1 MDKINLPK
9 KLFVTGT
16 DTEIGKTVVSSI
28 LSKGMNASYWK
39 IIQTGDDSDK
49 SFVKQVTKMPDE
61 KFIQEAYCLKLP
73 LSPYAA
79 AMDENISIDINK
91 IKNKFDLIKDNCLVA
106 EGAGGVMVPV
116 KKDFFMSDLISFLG
130 LSAVVVARSGLG
142 TINHTLLTIEH
153 LKNNNINVAC
163 IILNGEINES
173 NKKII
178 EEISG
183 IKTVSLDYTD
193 LTDPYRLEEIF
204 NRIFNLK

>member
-153 LKNNNINVAC
+153 LKNKNIDIAC

-193 LTDPYRLEEIF
+193 LTDPYRIEEIF
-204 NRIFNLK
+204 NRFFNLK

>member
-9 KLFVTGT
+9 KIFVTGT

-28 LSKGMNASYWK
+28 LVKGMNASYWK
-39 IIQTGDDSDK
+39 IIQTGEDSDK

-61 KFIQEAYCLKLP
+61 KFIQEAYKLKLP

-79 AMDENISIDINK
+79 ATYENIFIDINK
-91 IKNKFDLIKDNCLVA
+91 IKEIFDLVKDPCLVA

-116 KKDFFMSDLISFLG
+116 TKDFFMSDLISVLG

-153 LKNNNINVAC
+153 LKSKNIDVAC
-163 IILNGEINES
+163 IVLNGEINQS
-173 NKKII
+173 NKDII

-183 IKTVSLDYTD
+183 IKTVSLDYTE
-193 LTDPYRLEEIF
+193 LNDP
-204 NRIFNLK
+204 LKIDEKYNSFFT